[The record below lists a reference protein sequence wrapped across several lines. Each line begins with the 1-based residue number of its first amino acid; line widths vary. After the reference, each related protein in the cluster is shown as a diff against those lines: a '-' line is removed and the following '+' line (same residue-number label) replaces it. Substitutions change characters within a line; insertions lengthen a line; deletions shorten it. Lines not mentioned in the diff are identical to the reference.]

1 MNEKRSFKKLKIIP
15 EDVRTDDPR
24 TIKLNLKKPVVPDHL
39 AFYGSDS

>member
-1 MNEKRSFKKLKIIP
+1 MKKEVFRSLKIIP